1 MFHPEDNVGAISEEP
16 ILSISLMPGPAH
28 SMSDAAPEQYINSRK
43 RTTRR
48 ERVKIGLMR
57 PSWVESSACREF
69 DKAFSR
75 AE

>member
-16 ILSISLMPGPAH
+16 TLSISFMPGPH
-28 SMSDAAPEQYINSRK
+28 SDAALKRYINSRK
-43 RTTRR
+43 QTTRR

-57 PSWVESSACREF
+57 PSRVELSACRGF